1 MNEFES
7 RSTEDL
13 ELQRELSRS
22 LRRVDAPEGFA
33 GRVMDRL
40 AAEQKASSRRKI
52 WLMPI
57 AAMLLLGVAGGELA
71 VERQR
76 EKQQEAILAQQQFEV
91 AMRVTGRSLE
101 RMQRTLEH
109 LKTEAEK

>member
-1 MNEFES
+1 MNEFDAG
-7 RSTEDL
+7 STEHL
-13 ELQRELSRS
+13 ELEREMRRS
-22 LRRVDAPEGFA
+22 VRRVDAPEGFA
-33 GRVMDRL
+33 GRVMERV

-52 WLMPI
+52 WLMPV

-76 EKQQEAILAQQQFEV
+76 EKRQEARLAQQQFEV

-109 LKTEAEK
+109 LRTEAER